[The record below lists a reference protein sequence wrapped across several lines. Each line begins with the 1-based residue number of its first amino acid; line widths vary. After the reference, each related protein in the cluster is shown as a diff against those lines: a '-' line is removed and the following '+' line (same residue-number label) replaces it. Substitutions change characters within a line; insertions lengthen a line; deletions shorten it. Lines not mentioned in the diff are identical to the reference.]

1 MKKRSKPKSLL
12 LEWLVIFHLHG
23 RRAIWRIADH
33 LKADSRYFVA
43 WQKTCCYFVR
53 TTRPANL
60 LPSTPVR
67 GDHELTLLGWLAMTN
82 GEPPL
87 PPSPPP
93 IISMWRRVF
102 REREKCSLE
111 DLPTPPQKPHSPD
124 LSSTIPLPLKKK
136 KKHKRGRL
144 HELSTFL
151 SASFINVSSLCL
163 KFFDKICFWFCFL
176 FYCCTHLHKNL
187 AA

>member
-82 GEPPL
+82 GEHPL

-111 DLPTPPQKPHSPD
+111 DLPHPTPEASFTRSILYHSPP
-124 LSSTIPLPLKKK
+124 TQKKK
-136 KKHKRGRL
+136 NTREDGSTNYQHSYQHL
-144 HELSTFL
+144 LSM
-151 SASFINVSSLCL
+151 
-163 KFFDKICFWFCFL
+163 
-176 FYCCTHLHKNL
+176 L
-187 AA
+187 AASV